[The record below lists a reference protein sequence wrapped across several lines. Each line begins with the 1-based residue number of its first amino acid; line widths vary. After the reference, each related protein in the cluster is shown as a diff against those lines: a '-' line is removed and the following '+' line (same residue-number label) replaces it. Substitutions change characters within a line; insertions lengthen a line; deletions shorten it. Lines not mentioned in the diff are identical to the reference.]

1 MLLIIG
7 FFDLA
12 RLFDEVARQFDER
25 RLHIE
30 LLRLASELDA
40 LFGLIAIFLRRGH
53 APKPLCYAPNMVETD
68 QMRIRSPAASRN
80 RCEIGV
86 EELTPALSE
95 QHIG

>member
-12 RLFDEVARQFDER
+12 RLFDEVPRQFDER

-30 LLRLASELDA
+30 FLRLASQFDA

-53 APKPLCYAPNMVETD
+53 APTATVLRPRHGENRPDAYPFPS
-68 QMRIRSPAASRN
+68 RIRKQ
-80 RCEIGV
+80 
-86 EELTPALSE
+86 T
-95 QHIG
+95 